1 MGTGQG
7 GRATLGTGMTLLSVR
22 GVSKRFGG
30 LTAVD
35 NVSFDVAAGELVGL
49 IGPNG
54 SGKTTLLNILSG
66 LAEPDG
72 GEILLDGTPC
82 HGLTPERLAHRG
94 VMRMFQLTR
103 VFRRMNVIDNLLV
116 AGRALGLG
124 ADEALSRADALISE
138 LRLDV
143 VRHLDAG
150 QLSGGQMKLLE
161 FGVCFM
167 VPPRIALLDEPFA
180 AVHPTMK
187 EIMGAFIRSRHDKG
201 QTFILVSHD
210 MPVVVELC
218 PRAVCMNAGA
228 VIIDAT
234 TREVLNDPRV
244 IEAYLGGQA
253 A

>member
-1 MGTGQG
+1 MS
-7 GRATLGTGMTLLSVR
+7 LLSVR
-22 GVSKRFGG
+22 GVVKRFGG

-35 NVSFDVAAGELVGL
+35 KVGFEIASGELVGL

-66 LAEPDG
+66 HGDADE
-72 GEILLDGTPC
+72 GEILLDDKPC
-82 HGLTPERLAHRG
+82 HGLKPEQLAHRG

-103 VFRRMNVIDNLLV
+103 VFRRMNVVDNLLV
-116 AGRALGLG
+116 AGRAIGLDHG
-124 ADEALSRADALISE
+124 TALARADALIEE
-138 LRLDV
+138 LRLGV
-143 VRHLDAG
+143 VRNLDAG
-150 QLSGGQMKLLE
+150 ELSGGQMKLLE

-187 EIMGAFIRSRHDKG
+187 EIMGEFIKTRHAGG

-218 PRAVCMNAGA
+218 PRTICMNAGS
-228 VIIDAT
+228 VIADST
-234 TREVLNDPRV
+234 TRAVLSEPRV
-244 IEAYLGGQA
+244 IEAYLGGHA

>member
-1 MGTGQG
+1 MS
-7 GRATLGTGMTLLSVR
+7 LLSVR
-22 GVSKRFGG
+22 SIVKRYGG

-35 NVSFDVAAGELVGL
+35 NVSLEVEAGELVGL

-66 LAEPDG
+66 HAEPNA
-72 GEILLDGTPC
+72 GEIMLNGKSC
-82 HGLTPERLAHRG
+82 QGLKPEQLAHRG

-103 VFRRMNVIDNLLV
+103 IFRRMNVVDNLLV

-124 ADEALSRADALISE
+124 SAAATAQANALIDE
-138 LRLDV
+138 LRLGM
-143 VRHLDAG
+143 VRDLDAG

-167 VPPRIALLDEPFA
+167 VPPKVALLDEPFA

-187 EIMGAFIRSRHDKG
+187 EIMGAFIRSRHESG

-218 PRAVCMNAGA
+218 PRSVCMNAGA
-228 VIIDAT
+228 VIADAT
-234 TREVLNDPRV
+234 TREVLSNTRV
-244 IEAYLGGQA
+244 IEAYLGGHGA
-253 A
+253 

>member
-1 MGTGQG
+1 
-7 GRATLGTGMTLLSVR
+7 MTLLSVR

-82 HGLTPERLAHRG
+82 HGLTSERLAHRG

-187 EIMGAFIRSRHDKG
+187 EIMGAFIRSRHEKG

>member
-1 MGTGQG
+1 MS
-7 GRATLGTGMTLLSVR
+7 LLSVR
-22 GVSKRFGG
+22 GIVKRYGG

-35 NVSFDVAAGELVGL
+35 GASFDVDAGELVGL

-66 LAEPDG
+66 LAEPDS

-82 HGLTPERLAHRG
+82 HGLKPEQLAHRG

-116 AGRALGLG
+116 AGRALGLDS
-124 ADEALSRADALISE
+124 AEALNRADTLIEE
-138 LRLDV
+138 LRLDA
-143 VRHLDAG
+143 VRALDAG

-187 EIMGAFIRSRHDKG
+187 EIMGGFIRSRHERG

-210 MPVVVELC
+210 MPVIVELC
-218 PRAVCMNAGA
+218 PRAVCMNAGK
-228 VIIDAT
+228 VIIDAP
-234 TREVLNDPRV
+234 TRTVLSNADV

>member
-1 MGTGQG
+1 MS
-7 GRATLGTGMTLLSVR
+7 LLAVR
-22 GVSKRFGG
+22 GIAKRFGG

-35 NVSFDVAAGELVGL
+35 GVSFDIEAGELVGL

-66 LAEPDG
+66 LSDPDS
-72 GEILLDGTPC
+72 GEILLDGKPC
-82 HGLTPERLAHRG
+82 HGLKPEQLAHRG

-116 AGRALGLG
+116 AGRALGLD
-124 ADEALSRADALISE
+124 AAEALSRAHALIDE
-138 LRLDV
+138 LRLDA
-143 VRHLDAG
+143 VRALDAG

-187 EIMGAFIRSRHDKG
+187 EIMGDFIRSRHANG

-210 MPVVVELC
+210 MPVIVELC
-218 PRAVCMNAGA
+218 PRAICMNAGK
-228 VIIDAT
+228 VIVDAP
-234 TREVLNDPRV
+234 TRTVLNDREV
-244 IEAYLGGQA
+244 IEAYLGGHA